1 MKPIMSTFNQI
12 WKPLFF
18 FVFFFNLQNIK
29 NHNDIEQSINLIKSF
44 YLYINNKFNSNI
56 DNNNFVAKHDIA
68 LKNEIWTLD
77 AYLYYLT
84 K

>member
-12 WKPLFF
+12 WKPLLF

-29 NHNDIEQSINLIKSF
+29 NHNDIEQSINLIKNF

-56 DNNNFVAKHDIA
+56 DNNNFVAKHDIP